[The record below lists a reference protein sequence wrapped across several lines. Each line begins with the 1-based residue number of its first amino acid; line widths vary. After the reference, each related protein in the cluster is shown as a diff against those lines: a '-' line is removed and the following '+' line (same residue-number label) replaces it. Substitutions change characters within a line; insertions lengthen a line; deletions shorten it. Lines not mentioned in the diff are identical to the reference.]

1 MSSAAAAA
9 TRTVDLGA
17 LELTGE
23 AFAAIVYGFS
33 ERNLLAP
40 RILERL
46 ELSAPERPF
55 TPTGHYP
62 ITQAFKLLAA
72 VEGEM
77 GEAGLMKTGSLIPRY
92 ALFPGGEPADVR
104 AALQQLDT
112 GYHHNHRRDG
122 RPLWDPVTGQL
133 GEGIGHYACVELGTR
148 SARFH
153 VSSLYPC
160 SFDRGILLGLSRRFE
175 PLVTVSEEPGR
186 CRRQGGEACHY
197 LLRW

>member
-9 TRTVDLGA
+9 TGTVDLGA

-46 ELSAPERPF
+46 ELSGPGRPF
-55 TPTGHYP
+55 VPTGFYP
-62 ITQAFKLLAA
+62 LTVAFSLLST
-72 VEGEM
+72 VEREM
-77 GEAGLMKTGSLIPRY
+77 GDAGLVKTGSLVPRY

-122 RPLWDPVTGQL
+122 RPMWDPVTGQL
-133 GEGIGHYACVELGTR
+133 AEGIGHYSYSDLGPRAALVT
-148 SARFH
+148 
-153 VSSLYPC
+153 VTSLYPC
-160 SFDRGILLGLSRRFE
+160 GFDRGILLGLGRRLE
-175 PLVTVSEEPGR
+175 PLTTVVEEPG
-186 CRRQGGEACHY
+186 CRRHGGEACRY
-197 LLRW
+197 VLRW